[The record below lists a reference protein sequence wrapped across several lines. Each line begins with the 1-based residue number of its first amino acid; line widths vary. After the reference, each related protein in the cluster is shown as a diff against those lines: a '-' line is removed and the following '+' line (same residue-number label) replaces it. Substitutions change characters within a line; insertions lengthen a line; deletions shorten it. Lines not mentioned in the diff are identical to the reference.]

1 MIAALPYRDKSYG
14 RQQEVADLYD
24 AFDRGDNIS
33 MHGPWRLGK
42 TFLLDRLVEQAPER
56 RWVAVKVELAGCTSA
71 AMVFRELCSRLGER
85 RSGGEQAKSY
95 LLQRL
100 TQCLGASAQDGGP
113 WYQAFIHLDHAQ
125 FLERL
130 IRALHED
137 TARRWVLL
145 IDELPIFLKA
155 LHDQGTAG
163 VDAAR
168 QFMNQLIRMQ
178 QACPRVRWLITG
190 SIGIEPLARLGQ
202 YLGTLAKFRPFTLHP
217 LPEGPARDLVQ
228 DLAREGKLM
237 GRQCITD
244 DEANCLVAAV
254 GWRSAF
260 YLEAVAQ
267 KVRGAPSED
276 REGAQ
281 QAIED
286 AVSRLLEPSEMATF
300 GPWEEHIRKHYR
312 DAECA
317 VAFAVLNALAVR
329 PQGLD
334 LNNLLAQ
341 VAKPA
346 LTRDALLGV
355 LQRLHIEGF
364 VEVDDWAADQ
374 PVSAFRN
381 PLLKR
386 WWQRYRPQP

>member
-1 MIAALPYRDKSYG
+1 MIASHPYRDKSYG

-24 AFDRGDNIS
+24 AFERGDNIS
-33 MHGPWRLGK
+33 MHGPRRLGK
-42 TFLLDRLVEQAPER
+42 TFLLDRLVDQAPER

-85 RSGGEQAKSY
+85 RSGGEQAKAY
-95 LLQRL
+95 LMQRL
-100 TQCLGASAQDGGP
+100 NQCLGASAQDGGP
-113 WYQAFIHLDHAQ
+113 WYQAFVHLDHAQ

-130 IRALHED
+130 IRALDED
-137 TARRWVLL
+137 ATRRWVLL

-155 LHDQGTAG
+155 LHDQGAAG

-190 SIGIEPLARLGQ
+190 SIGIEPLARVGQ

-217 LPEGPARDLVQ
+217 LPEGPAKDLVQ
-228 DLAREGKLM
+228 DLAQEGKLM
-237 GRQCITD
+237 GRRCITD
-244 DEANCLVAAV
+244 DEADRLVAAV

-260 YLEAVAQ
+260 YLEALAQ
-267 KVRGAPSED
+267 KLRGAPSSD
-276 REGAQ
+276 CDGAQ
-281 QAIED
+281 QAIDE
-286 AVSRLLEPSEMATF
+286 AVARLLEPSEMATF

-312 DAECA
+312 DTECV
-317 VAFAVLNALAVR
+317 VAFAVLNALATC
-329 PQGLD
+329 PHGMD
-334 LNNLLAQ
+334 LSGLLAQ
-341 VAKPA
+341 VGRPD
-346 LTRDALLGV
+346 LTQDALLAV

-364 VEVDDWAADQ
+364 VEVDNWADDR
-374 PVSAFRN
+374 PVSNFRN